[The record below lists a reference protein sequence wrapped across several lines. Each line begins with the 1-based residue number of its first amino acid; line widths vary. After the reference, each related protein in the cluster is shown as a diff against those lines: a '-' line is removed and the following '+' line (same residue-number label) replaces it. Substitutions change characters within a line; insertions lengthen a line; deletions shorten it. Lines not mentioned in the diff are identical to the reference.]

1 MDIFH
6 QSFLR
11 NFVMHC
17 PYFLVSLS
25 VKQGREQGYTTEW
38 LPAIATYLNES
49 GRSLEVVF
57 EEYPLKDREPGGY
70 EAVLLY
76 YNVSLILLHDRSVA
90 YFKKVLMLI
99 QNPVYRSDS
108 KMRILANGQDVNV
121 TFYQGIC
128 YFL

>member
-1 MDIFH
+1 MSISEFFRKATSDFPGGWGGGGPFPLYLPPH
-6 QSFLR
+6 LFAS
-11 NFVMHC
+11 FVMHC

-57 EEYPLKDREPGGY
+57 EEYPLKDPEPGGY
-70 EAVLLY
+70 TAVLLY

-90 YFKKVLMLI
+90 DFKKVLL
-99 QNPVYRSDS
+99 
-108 KMRILANGQDVNV
+108 L
-121 TFYQGIC
+121 F
-128 YFL
+128 